1 MNAMKK
7 VMIAMTRPH
16 VQIPAVHTIAHVIP
30 VIQEMGHIV
39 KVGVSNKDLLGR

>member
-7 VMIAMTRPH
+7 VMIAMTTPP
-16 VQIPAVHTIAHVIP
+16 VQIPAVHTTAHVIR

-39 KVGVSNKDLLGR
+39 KVSLSNKD